1 MSISD
6 IINWFITYST
16 SKMPGKG
23 RGRPQSAWWSH
34 FEMVEGDIF
43 KDVDIYMIFLLLG
56 NFRLVRCLHCNKLV
70 RRGKDGC
77 TSREA
82 SNSGMAAHM
91 RSKHA
96 GQAIEV
102 GVFFSRIELN
112 CYSFPILGPEENWRG
127 QEWIQSASWS
137 QGWDCAWQPP
147 PVQAEVKSWQTGLA
161 EIGNVKLSDN
171 GDNNFVFRLFQL
183 RRRSKWVQNT
193 ENTKLTPRS
202 WQQSSLTSS
211 LSIKSTGVLTLVCK
225 SWFLEHPISR
235 AGFQMLTS
243 VLDPTFSLSSDGY
256 YRSLLAKVS
265 MVEKSYP
272 SLSLTSDFFIFSL
285 CISRN

>member
-82 SNSGMAAHM
+82 SNSGMAAHEV
-91 RSKHA
+91 
-96 GQAIEV
+96 QACWPSYR
-102 GVFFSRIELN
+102 GGSFFLTNWIELLFIS
-112 CYSFPILGPEENWRG
+112 YFRSRGELKRPRMDPISQLITRMRLCVAASPCSSWG
-127 QEWIQSASWS
+127 Q
-137 QGWDCAWQPP
+137 
-147 PVQAEVKSWQTGLA
+147 
-161 EIGNVKLSDN
+161 
-171 GDNNFVFRLFQL
+171 
-183 RRRSKWVQNT
+183 
-193 ENTKLTPRS
+193 KLTDRP
-202 WQQSSLTSS
+202 
-211 LSIKSTGVLTLVCK
+211 G
-225 SWFLEHPISR
+225 
-235 AGFQMLTS
+235 
-243 VLDPTFSLSSDGY
+243 
-256 YRSLLAKVS
+256 
-265 MVEKSYP
+265 
-272 SLSLTSDFFIFSL
+272 
-285 CISRN
+285 RNW

>member
-183 RRRSKWVQNT
+183 RRRSKWVQST

-225 SWFLEHPISR
+225 SWFL
-235 AGFQMLTS
+235 
-243 VLDPTFSLSSDGY
+243 
-256 YRSLLAKVS
+256 
-265 MVEKSYP
+265 
-272 SLSLTSDFFIFSL
+272 
-285 CISRN
+285 